1 MVKRATVK
9 LNAQQK
15 GLSSTNKAE
24 IFSRPPHV
32 FSGENDNFVV
42 QGCDVGTKTN
52 FNRGD
57 LTLRDIPLVPDQC
70 RVDLSCNLRSMS
82 NDKNSAL
89 SIDAAVNGR
98 AANSFNSETNTLE
111 HEPIE

>member
-1 MVKRATVK
+1 MHNKRVSVFRTK
-9 LNAQQK
+9 PK
-15 GLSSTNKAE
+15 
-24 IFSRPPHV
+24 FSVRPPHV

-42 QGCDVGTKTN
+42 QGCDVGTKTH

-57 LTLRDIPLVPDQC
+57 LTLRDILLVPDQW
-70 RVDLSCNLRSMS
+70 RVDLICNLRSMS

-111 HEPIE
+111 HELIE